1 MNSHKQ
7 LFILSCLS
15 LVLVLLSGQFGLQV
29 EAGHHIHHR
38 SKKLFVFGD
47 SYVDTGNTNK
57 SKPGSWKEP
66 YGITSPGKPTGRF
79 SDGRVLTDFIAKY
92 LRLRTPIT
100 HRLWDYTVPKHSL
113 KYGMNFAYGGTGVFD
128 TSSSGPN
135 MTAQI
140 DIFNQLVQENVYTLS
155 DITNSIAYVS
165 VAGNDYNYYL
175 ATNGSLPG
183 FPSFI
188 ASVVNQTTINLIH
201 LQSLGFKRIVVG
213 ALQPLGCLPQATA
226 QTSFQSCNSTFND
239 LVTLHNN
246 LLNRSVTKLNQEI
259 NDHNTFTIL
268 DIFDGFRT
276 VLNNPSSHNI
286 KERLKPCCFGV
297 SSEYNCGSVDE
308 NNVKKYLVCENPE
321 STFFWD
327 ELHPTQAGWNAVY
340 NELEKR
346 GLYKILY

>member
-15 LVLVLLSGQFGLQV
+15 LVLVLLSGQIELQV
-29 EAGHHIHHR
+29 EAGHHINYH

-47 SYVDTGNTNK
+47 SYVDTGNTKKN
-57 SKPGSWKEP
+57 KPGSWKEP

-100 HRLWDYTVPKHSL
+100 HKLWNNTIVPKHYL
-113 KYGMNFAYGGTGVFD
+113 KYGMNFAYGGT
-128 TSSSGPN
+128 
-135 MTAQI
+135 
-140 DIFNQLVQENVYTLS
+140 
-155 DITNSIAYVS
+155 
-165 VAGNDYNYYL
+165 VAGNDYNHYL

-188 ASVVNQTTINLIH
+188 ASVVKQTTTILIH

-213 ALQPLGCLPQATA
+213 GLQPLGCLPQATA

-246 LLNRSVTKLNQEI
+246 LLNQSVTKLNQES

-327 ELHPTQAGWNAVY
+327 RLHPTQAGWNAVY
-340 NELEKR
+340 SELKIK
-346 GLYKILY
+346 GLHQIMY

>member
-1 MNSHKQ
+1 MDSHNQ
-7 LFILSCLS
+7 LFILLCVS
-15 LVLVLLSGQFGLQV
+15 LLLLSGQMGLQV
-29 EAGHHIHHR
+29 EAGRHHLHHPSR
-38 SKKLFVFGD
+38 ELFIFGD
-47 SYVDTGNTNK
+47 SYVDTGNTPK
-57 SKPGSWKEP
+57 SQAGSWKQP
-66 YGITSPGKPTGRF
+66 YGITFPQKPAGRF
-79 SDGRVLTDFIAKY
+79 SDGRVLSDFIAKTLG
-92 LRLRTPIT
+92 LRSPIPYKF
-100 HRLWDYTVPKHSL
+100 RKIVPKHYL

-128 TSSSGPN
+128 TSTSGPN

-140 DIFNQLVQENVYTLS
+140 DSFNQLIQENVYTPSDLS
-155 DITNSIAYVS
+155 KSIAYVS
-165 VAGNDYNYYL
+165 VSGNDYNFYL

-188 ASVVNQTTINLIH
+188 ASVVKQTTADLIH
-201 LQSLGFKRIVVG
+201 LQSIGFKRIVVG
-213 ALQPLGCLPQATA
+213 ALQPLGCLPLATA

-246 LLNRSVTKLNQEI
+246 LLNQSVTKLNQES

-268 DIFDGFRT
+268 DLFDGFRT

-327 ELHPTQAGWNAVY
+327 RLHPTQAGWNAVY
-340 NELEKR
+340 SELEKK
-346 GLYKILY
+346 GVYKILY